1 MGLKDK
7 IIDGVISQLYKRY
20 DKDEDGGLDA
30 RELKS
35 MLEFV
40 VEKTGMEVEIN
51 ESLVEQAM
59 KAIDKDQD
67 SEVSKDELR
76 EIIKWVK

>member
-30 RELKS
+30 SELKN
-35 MLEFV
+35 MLEYV
-40 VEKTGMEVEIN
+40 CDKLKIDVDIN

-59 KAIDKDQD
+59 KSIDKNHDQ
-67 SEVSKDELR
+67 EVSKD
-76 EIIKWVK
+76 